1 MRGRAPEGGLSAPA
15 ATGGD
20 VTEAVLRNGLKV
32 LIREY
37 GIAPVVSFMVWYKVG
52 SRNEARG
59 MTGDRICSST

>member
-1 MRGRAPEGGLSAPA
+1 
-15 ATGGD
+15 